1 MKTKHVESLEEMV
14 FRNKNKLYGAYSLR
28 RKYDKYLTVSLIL
41 AFFLMLSGLAYPVIA
56 SLMMKHTGMNINEDH
71 SYGGFLP
78 PPSTDLPAL
87 PPPPPPPPPDPVK
100 SARFIPPTIVPD
112 SITSDFG
119 KQALLSDNKPSPPPA
134 IESDPIPVD
143 NKPEPVI
150 PTKEKP
156 VPYTWV
162 PEMPSFPGG
171 DGALFS
177 FLTKNLKYPEEAKE
191 IGISGKVIITFV
203 VETDGSISDV
213 TVARGIGPLCDEEAV
228 RVVKSMPNWSPGKQ
242 NNIPVRVRFNLPVK
256 FTLH

>member
-1 MKTKHVESLEEMV
+1 MV

-28 RKYDKYLTVSLIL
+28 KKYNKYLTLSMVMAFIL
-41 AFFLMLSGLAYPVIA
+41 LLSGLAYPVIA
-56 SLMMKHTGMNINEDH
+56 SFMTRHTGMITDN
-71 SYGGFLP
+71 GGNYDPILP
-78 PPSTDLPAL
+78 PPNSDPPPVPPPL
-87 PPPPPPPPPDPVK
+87 PPAPVKIPSFVVPKIVDDSVNTDFGNQANMPDVKPMPPDTSTADPV
-100 SARFIPPTIVPD
+100 PP
-112 SITSDFG
+112 
-119 KQALLSDNKPSPPPA
+119 
-134 IESDPIPVD
+134 D

-177 FLTKNLKYPEEAKE
+177 YLMKNLKYPEEAKE
-191 IGISGKVIITFV
+191 IGIAGKVIITFV
-203 VETDGSISDV
+203 VETDGSITEV
-213 TVARGIGPLCDEEAV
+213 TVARGIGPLCDEEAM